1 MMSVH
6 AFLKPGVIAGFLIGL
21 VACGGGNGG
30 SSGPVFDPNLPPQ
43 NVQAVAGTGD
53 VSGPQNTVS
62 WNPATAATDYV
73 VYWDD
78 VPGVTTG
85 SNVLLPVP
93 ASSTRLTHV
102 GLTPG
107 VGYYYRVEA
116 RAGGQVSVL
125 SDEVTGI
132 PQSSITAQNLLD
144 VAWNGV
150 DTLVA
155 VGNSG
160 VIIHSPNGTSDG
172 WSFAAANPLAGTSV
186 TVAGITWDG
195 ARFLAVGGGGSVL
208 TSADGD
214 TWASQNSQVN
224 IDLEAVTWTGSQFVA
239 AGGNST
245 ILTSPDGAAW
255 TVRGTPPAVSGS
267 LRGVAASS
275 SVIVAV
281 GNNGAI
287 LTSPDG
293 VSWTARPAGT
303 SSSLE
308 DVAWTGGQFV
318 VVGTGD
324 NILTSVD
331 GVSWVARNAGTSGV
345 SFFGTTDWA
354 STRLSAPL
362 LVAGGSSGTIV
373 TSSNAASW
381 VDLPSGTARQL
392 NAITWMDDAT
402 RTHFIVVGNEG
413 TVLSNIR

>member
-1 MMSVH
+1 MR
-6 AFLKPGVIAGFLIGL
+6 
-21 VACGGGNGG
+21 
-30 SSGPVFDPNLPPQ
+30 
-43 NVQAVAGTGD
+43 T
-53 VSGPQNTVS
+53 
-62 WNPATAATDYV
+62 
-73 VYWDD
+73 
-78 VPGVTTG
+78 
-85 SNVLLPVP
+85 
-93 ASSTRLTHV
+93 
-102 GLTPG
+102 
-107 VGYYYRVEA
+107 
-116 RAGGQVSVL
+116 
-125 SDEVTGI
+125 
-132 PQSSITAQNLLD
+132 
-144 VAWNGV
+144 
-150 DTLVA
+150 
-155 VGNSG
+155 
-160 VIIHSPNGTSDG
+160 
-172 WSFAAANPLAGTSV
+172 
-186 TVAGITWDG
+186 
-195 ARFLAVGGGGSVL
+195 
-208 TSADGD
+208 ADGD

-331 GVSWVARNAGTSGV
+331 GVSWLARSVGTSGV